1 MNRIKIS
8 PLATGE
14 MDNFTPLSGGV
25 AEKAWPSPSVEVEPT
40 TTAVPTTST
49 QLSFFVPLHYE
60 KNYAYPLIVWL
71 HSEGQNSREIQR
83 AMLDLSLRNYV
94 GVAPESPLTN
104 HKPGKISVKT
114 NPNAGRWA
122 QESASIESAHEAV
135 IAAIDGA
142 RSRFH
147 IANHRIFLAGMG
159 SGGTM
164 AFRLAFEHPELFA
177 GVLSVGGP
185 LPNEAPL
192 RTWNRCRELP
202 IFWAHSRCSHDFN
215 ESQLCEQLRLLHIAG
230 FTVTL
235 RQYPQKNLVC
245 PKTMADMNHWI
256 METINSA
263 VGL

>member
-14 MDNFTPLSGGV
+14 LDKFTSQSGGV
-25 AEKAWPSPSVEVEPT
+25 AEKAWPSQSDEFVSP
-40 TTAVPTTST
+40 TTAVSTTTT

-71 HSEGQNSREIQR
+71 HSEGQNAREIQR

-94 GVAPESPLTN
+94 GVAPESPLSNSTQN
-104 HKPGKISVKT
+104 KISKKT
-114 NPNAGRWA
+114 NASAGRWV
-122 QESASIESAHEAV
+122 QESASIESAHESV
-135 IAAIDGA
+135 VAAIDGA

-185 LPNEAPL
+185 LPDAAPL
-192 RTWNRCRELP
+192 RAWNRCRELP
-202 IFWAHSRCSHDFN
+202 VFWAHSRCSHDFD